1 MPTLEKHRDIHPY
14 VASLELMKKYQI
26 DDITID
32 NHLMGRYCGEVQ
44 ILKCDLPSDARVN
57 VIGFVH
63 PEYVEALE
71 SIDGSTSIRLVPLST
86 MKERYNH
93 YESES

>member
-1 MPTLEKHRDIHPY
+1 M
-14 VASLELMKKYQI
+14 
-26 DDITID
+26 
-32 NHLMGRYCGEVQ
+32 
-44 ILKCDLPSDARVN
+44 
-57 VIGFVH
+57 IGFVH

-71 SIDGSTSIRLVPLST
+71 SIDGSTSIRLVPLAT